1 MPKETATTEIKR
13 PPVVVIMGHI
23 DHGKS
28 TLLDY
33 IRKTNVVDKEAGG
46 ITQKLSAYEVTHKDE
61 HGENRKITFLDTP
74 GHEAFSKMRA
84 RGTKTADIA
93 ILVVSAEDS
102 VKAQT
107 IEAWETIV
115 ASGIPYIVAI
125 NKIDRP
131 GANIEKTKLDLTE
144 KGIYLEGYG
153 GDVPFAEISAKVGT
167 NVNTLLDLIILVADL
182 QNFTGD
188 QTIPGKGVVIESHLD
203 AKRGTAATLIIKN
216 GTVKKGDFIVVEHSI
231 VGTRILED
239 FKGASIESATFS
251 SPIQIVGFD
260 VPPPVG
266 SEFEVYPSKKLA
278 ETAVKDWNTVKRE
291 LAGPL
296 NKPVSINPNIKT
308 IPLIIKAD
316 VAGMLDAIEK
326 EIRKL
331 ELPTVTFKI
340 LEKGVGAIGEADV
353 KLATSDKEVIIIGFN
368 VDMDRR
374 ARDVNDKE
382 HLTIQTFNIIYKI
395 SDYLKDI
402 VAERRPRVTT
412 LEATGQAKIIKVFS
426 RTKDRQ
432 VVGGKVIDGL
442 LRADAQV
449 RIMRREN
456 EIGRGHVV
464 ELQHNK
470 AKTKSVEIEMDFGMQ
485 IESKIEI
492 APGDVLEAFTMIE
505 K

>member
-1 MPKETATTEIKR
+1 
-13 PPVVVIMGHI
+13 
-23 DHGKS
+23 
-28 TLLDY
+28 
-33 IRKTNVVDKEAGG
+33 
-46 ITQKLSAYEVTHKDE
+46 
-61 HGENRKITFLDTP
+61 
-74 GHEAFSKMRA
+74 
-84 RGTKTADIA
+84 
-93 ILVVSAEDS
+93 
-102 VKAQT
+102 
-107 IEAWETIV
+107 
-115 ASGIPYIVAI
+115 
-125 NKIDRP
+125 
-131 GANIEKTKLDLTE
+131 
-144 KGIYLEGYG
+144 
-153 GDVPFAEISAKVGT
+153 
-167 NVNTLLDLIILVADL
+167 
-182 QNFTGD
+182 
-188 QTIPGKGVVIESHLD
+188 
-203 AKRGTAATLIIKN
+203 
-216 GTVKKGDFIVVEHSI
+216 
-231 VGTRILED
+231 
-239 FKGASIESATFS
+239 
-251 SPIQIVGFD
+251 
-260 VPPPVG
+260 
-266 SEFEVYPSKKLA
+266 
-278 ETAVKDWNTVKRE
+278 
-291 LAGPL
+291 
-296 NKPVSINPNIKT
+296 
-308 IPLIIKAD
+308 
-316 VAGMLDAIEK
+316 MLDAIEK